1 MNKIRFY
8 IGSKMFQFET
18 QLKFSDNKIAIETIL
33 HEEIKNFIT
42 VYKLNGKPQNI
53 SLISN
58 SGKKL
63 ASIKDFTKINN
74 LEIKK

>member
-8 IGSKMFQFET
+8 IGSNMFQFET

>member
-42 VYKLNGKPQNI
+42 VYKLNGKPQN
-53 SLISN
+53 
-58 SGKKL
+58 
-63 ASIKDFTKINN
+63 
-74 LEIKK
+74 